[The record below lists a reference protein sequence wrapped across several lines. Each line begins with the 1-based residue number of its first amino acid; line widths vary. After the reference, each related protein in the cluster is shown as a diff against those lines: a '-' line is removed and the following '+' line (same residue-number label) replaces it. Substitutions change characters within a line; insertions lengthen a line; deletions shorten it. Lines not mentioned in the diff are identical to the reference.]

1 MTSQPSAKPNNKTIP
16 RSKRPLP
23 KGKAIP
29 AIAAPSTRNF
39 SSHEALRQLDDEQ
52 IAELALLGL
61 RYRALG
67 AGAVDFADPSRLSP
81 YWTSKK
87 LVEAAVKNA
96 RKGDWLDMGC
106 AQGHIVALFNVGLI
120 SNEFYMEQFGKLR
133 ALSSEGAK

>member
-23 KGKAIP
+23 KGKPIP
-29 AIAAPSTRNF
+29 AIAAPAPRNF
-39 SSHEALRQLDDEQ
+39 SIHEALHQFDDEQ

-67 AGAVDFADPSRLSP
+67 AGTVDFEDPSRLSP

-96 RKGDWLDMGC
+96 RKGDWLEIGR
-106 AQGHIVALFNVGLI
+106 AQGYISALFNVDLI

-133 ALSSEGAK
+133 ALSNEGAK